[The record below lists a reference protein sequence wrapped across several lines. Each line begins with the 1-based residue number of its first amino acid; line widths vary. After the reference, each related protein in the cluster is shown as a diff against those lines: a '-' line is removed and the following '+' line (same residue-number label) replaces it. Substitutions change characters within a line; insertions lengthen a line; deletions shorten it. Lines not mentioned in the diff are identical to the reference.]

1 MRRLRSAEVQ
11 AQSVAALG
19 LDATTHAL
27 TSSTSI
33 AAALRRSAS
42 FLCPCAGSTLVRS
55 VLSPLRGLVE
65 DHAATKTMIED
76 TLEQLIAHGDL
87 FEYRDPT
94 TSAGTAATILYAA
107 PCGFVPRTSGSVILL
122 GVSADQSSAL
132 PDELE
137 ARVVHSGHI
146 RRLMP
151 LSAENL
157 RDDLAQLGLI
167 EIPYDRWLKE
177 PATES
182 PTQHVSRLDDRLQ
195 RAQPS
200 GEIPELMLLDPE
212 KPVRFYPAR
221 WVEPKKQT
229 GRFVARRKQA
239 YGAPVWCYVQL
250 SGGHPQRF
258 VDFPSAGSRWR
269 GCDEAWR
276 LQMAI
281 DAVRQNPQRFS
292 VRQSRPG
299 MQSLE
304 LFSPVPMWAQ
314 RRWDA
319 VGQRAKPAGC
329 LLAFEFPEAETAEE
343 IRYAREALWLDAV
356 QGSPQS
362 G

>member
-1 MRRLRSAEVQ
+1 MRRLQSAEVQ
-11 AQSVAALG
+11 SQSVAALG
-19 LDATTHAL
+19 LDPTTHAL
-27 TSSTSI
+27 TSSASI

-65 DHAATKTMIED
+65 DYAAAKTVIED

-94 TSAGTAATILYAA
+94 TSAGSAATILYAA
-107 PCGFVPRTSGSVILL
+107 PCGFVPRASGSVVLL

-137 ARVVHSGHI
+137 ARVVHNGHV

-151 LSAENL
+151 RPAENL

-167 EIPYDRWLKE
+167 EVPYDRWLKE

-182 PTQHVSRLDDRLQ
+182 PSQHVSRLDDRLQ
-195 RAQPS
+195 KAQPS
-200 GEIPELMLLDPE
+200 GEMPELMLLDPE
-212 KPVRFYPAR
+212 KPVGFYPAR

-250 SGGHPQRF
+250 NGGRPQRF

-292 VRQSRPG
+292 IRHSRPG
-299 MQSLE
+299 MQNLE
-304 LFSPVPMWAQ
+304 LFSPIPMWAQ

-319 VGQRAKPAGC
+319 VGQRTKPPGC
-329 LLAFEFPEAETAEE
+329 LLAFEFPEAELGEE
-343 IRYAREALWLDAV
+343 VRYARDALWLEAA
-356 QGSPQS
+356 QGSPQL